1 MSVLSLVPSLFLAFF
16 VTLLF
21 IAALRPLARSIK
33 LVDMPGGRKRH
44 VGEVPVVGGVA
55 MFLGFI
61 VAWSVLPAPYP
72 TPLHLGLAGVL
83 LVTIGALDDR
93 YTMPPSVR
101 FLTQTSVVLI
111 MVYGAGIRMIDI
123 GDPFGF
129 GVINLGPLSLVI
141 TALIT
146 VTVINAFNMMDG
158 IDGLAGTMALIAMIS
173 IALVAG
179 YQNPMAGIALI
190 AAASVIAFLMTNF
203 PTIYN
208 RRARTFMGDA
218 GSMFIGFVVVW
229 VTMRA
234 LHSIRASVTQ
244 RAFAVQAGAGSF
256 SPHLD
261 ALRYGRSIDPRRT
274 DRAATDLRHY
284 RADRTFRGCGG
295 RGHVHGLVCARY
307 FAALGNRQ
315 GGSPVPSG
323 SAPQAPRR
331 RAHRGRAKLNRIP
344 MRICICCLYNPAHSK
359 TLHGFPAVCD

>member
-1 MSVLSLVPSLFLAFF
+1 MSVLPLVPSLFVAFF

-21 IAALRPLARSIK
+21 IAALRPLARSIN

-44 VGEVPVVGGVA
+44 VGEIPVIGGIA

-61 VAWSVLPAPYP
+61 IAWSVLPVSYP
-72 TPLHLGLAGVL
+72 TPLHLGVAGVL

-93 YTMPPSVR
+93 FTMPPSVR

-111 MVYGAGIRMIDI
+111 MVYGAGIRMYDI

-129 GVINLGPLSLVI
+129 GIIQLGPLSLFI

-146 VTVINAFNMMDG
+146 VSVINAFNMMDG

-190 AAASVIAFLMTNF
+190 AASSVIAFLMTNF

-229 VTMRA
+229 VTMSVSQGAEAVASPVICLWFAAFPIFDLFTRFVRRSRKG
-234 LHSIRASVTQ
+234 HSPLRPARDHFHHTLMRSGMGVRLTLGVLTGLQLSYAIIGLIGH
-244 RAFAVQAGAGSF
+244 FAGAPDVLMFMGWSVLGI
-256 SPHLD
+256 SQHWI
-261 ALRYGRSIDPRRT
+261 IDTLAARFRLGQRRK
-274 DRAATDLRHY
+274 RVAA
-284 RADRTFRGCGG
+284 
-295 RGHVHGLVCARY
+295 ARITV
-307 FAALGNRQ
+307 AQNQ
-315 GGSPVPSG
+315 
-323 SAPQAPRR
+323 
-331 RAHRGRAKLNRIP
+331 
-344 MRICICCLYNPAHSK
+344 
-359 TLHGFPAVCD
+359 T

>member
-1 MSVLSLVPSLFLAFF
+1 MSDMSVLLLLPAIFVAFF

-33 LVDMPGGRKRH
+33 LVDTPGGRKRH
-44 VGEVPVVGGVA
+44 VGEVPVIGGIA

-61 VAWSVLPAPYP
+61 IAWSVLPAAYP
-72 TPLHLGLAGVL
+72 TPLHLGIAGVL

-93 YTMPPSVR
+93 FTMPPSVR

-111 MVYGAGIRMIDI
+111 MVYGAGIRMYDI

-129 GVINLGPLSLVI
+129 GIIHLGPLSLFI

-146 VTVINAFNMMDG
+146 VSVINAFNMMDG

-229 VTMRA
+229 VTMSVSQGTEAVASPVICLWFAAMPIYDLFTRFVRRSRKGHSPFRPARDHFHHA
-234 LHSIRASVTQ
+234 LMRSGMGVRLTLGVLTGLQLSYAIIGLVGH
-244 RAFAVQAGAGSF
+244 FAGAPDVLMFMAWSVLGISQYWIIDKAAARYR
-256 SPHLD
+256 LD
-261 ALRYGRSIDPRRT
+261 QRRKR
-274 DRAATDLRHY
+274 RAA
-284 RADRTFRGCGG
+284 A
-295 RGHVHGLVCARY
+295 LV
-307 FAALGNRQ
+307 
-315 GGSPVPSG
+315 
-323 SAPQAPRR
+323 
-331 RAHRGRAKLNRIP
+331 
-344 MRICICCLYNPAHSK
+344 
-359 TLHGFPAVCD
+359 AVKQN